1 MNDERKKIYY
11 TILVDLWRLFIK
23 PRKLQTFTDEW
34 WEEVIKEYT
43 TYTNRYKNTQF
54 EDYCGE
60 LAISFLEESIS
71 LVNSTK
77 ALPGTIL
84 LMLLPFLLVNSPS
97 YLQTESL

>member
-43 TYTNRYKNTQF
+43 AYTNRYKNTQF

-60 LAISFLEESIS
+60 LAISFLNEYERCSKKEK
-71 LVNSTK
+71 TK
-77 ALPGTIL
+77 
-84 LMLLPFLLVNSPS
+84 
-97 YLQTESL
+97 